1 MGGSTGALVW
11 RLRFFFLRGLSESPL
26 ERCTDSQPSR
36 HAPRAVCLDWW
47 KNSGLP
53 VRYSKAALYTLSKTG
68 NLSLLDWWLHSGYT
82 LSYDK
87 EVLVIATRFGHV
99 AVLEWWASRAAAGL
113 LSDND
118 LEFRFFEIEEALED
132 SVANKEETQRW
143 WERRGYDTAM
153 GANQWMRLRN
163 LNERSSSP

>member
-1 MGGSTGALVW
+1 MEGSTGERAFTSPEA
-11 RLRFFFLRGLSESPL
+11 RRGEARRGEAR
-26 ERCTDSQPSR
+26 ERRGIKADGT
-36 HAPRAVCLDWW
+36 RAFTLPTVCLDWW

-68 NLSLLDWWLHSGYT
+68 NLVLLDWWLHSGYT

-99 AVLEWWASRAAAGL
+99 RVLEWWASSGL
-113 LSDND
+113 EN
-118 LEFRFFEIEEALED
+118 LEFRFFDIEEALED

-153 GANQWMRLRN
+153 GANQWMRLRS
-163 LNERSSSP
+163 LNEPTTLPAA